1 MMGGSLS
8 DRLGRRSILLI
19 SLITTP
25 VLMVAFLMVQG
36 WLRFPLLLLLGFTS
50 LSVTPVI
57 MALVQESFPENRSL
71 ANGIYM
77 SLNFVLRSA
86 VVVVVGAMGDMFG
99 MRLAFFVSAG
109 LTLLGLPFVVR
120 LPTRRLRT

>member
-1 MMGGSLS
+1 M
-8 DRLGRRSILLI
+8 II
-19 SLITTP
+19 SLVTTP
-25 VLMVAFLMVQG
+25 LLMVAFLMVQG

-77 SLNFVLRSA
+77 SLNFVLRSG
-86 VVVVVGAMGDMFG
+86 VVVIVGAIGDLFG

-109 LTLLGLPFVVR
+109 LTLLGLPFVLR
-120 LPTRRLRT
+120 LPTRRFRT